1 MDYEKKTG
9 MKIWNSKTGMILMA
23 MAVMACNQDI
33 RQEQTIAFEEI
44 APQLLRDGSV
54 QLKAAASSGL
64 PVTFVSANEN
74 IATVEDD
81 RAVFHAAGRTL
92 IYAVQR
98 GNDNFYEAPDV
109 SQSLLVR
116 DWDPNKKTQTIDF
129 ELPAVWQISVNGQML
144 ALNAAASSGLPV
156 KYSVSGANVGRIL
169 NNTSIFYVYHAG
181 EAGCDFRDKY
191 TTTVTFSASQ
201 DGNDEYNPA
210 DNVTR
215 QIRIFGDVLH

>member
-1 MDYEKKTG
+1 MDYEKKTE

-33 RQEQTIAFEEI
+33 RQEQTISFEKI

-64 PVTFVSANEN
+64 PVTFVSADEN
-74 IATVEDD
+74 IATVEGD
-81 RAVFHAAGRTL
+81 RAVFHAAGSTL
-92 IYAVQR
+92 IYAIQR
-98 GNDNFYEAPDV
+98 GNEDFYEAPDV
-109 SQSLLVR
+109 FQSLLVR
-116 DWDPNKKTQTIDF
+116 DWDPDKKTQTIDF

-144 ALNAAASSGLPV
+144 TLNAAASSGLPV

-181 EAGCDFRDKY
+181 EGGCDFRNKY
-191 TTTVTFSASQ
+191 TTTLIFSASQ
-201 DGNDEYNPA
+201 DGNGEYNPA
-210 DNVTR
+210 DNVAR